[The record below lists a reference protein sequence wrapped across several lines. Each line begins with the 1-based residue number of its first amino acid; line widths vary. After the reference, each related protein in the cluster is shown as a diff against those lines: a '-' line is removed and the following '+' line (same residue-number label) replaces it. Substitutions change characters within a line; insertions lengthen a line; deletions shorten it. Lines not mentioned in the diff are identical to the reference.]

1 MAASRAKHEFK
12 VYTASTKA
20 LGLSVEKSRGQ
31 ENALSLVMKQQ
42 IERQLSTPSREQEFK
57 LLVAAKYL
65 VESQGKLDLQNPQIK
80 SFRTSDGTEIKRDRD
95 SLTIS
100 HKDQELKFDR
110 DNATV
115 RNTFSTN
122 ELKQQIKTRTIEMQ
136 QHLKPT
142 RTSSHSRT
150 IGR

>member
-1 MAASRAKHEFK
+1 

-42 IERQLSTPSREQEFK
+42 LNQQLSTPSREQEFK

-65 VESQGKLDLQNPQIK
+65 VESQGKLDPQNLQFK
-80 SFRTSDGTEIKRDRD
+80 SYKAIDGTEIKRDQD
-95 SLTIS
+95 SLTIT
-100 HKDQELKFDR
+100 HKGQELKFDR

-115 RNTFSTN
+115 KNTFTATYL
-122 ELKQQIKTRTIEMQ
+122 EQQIKARTNQVQ
-136 QHLKPT
+136 QHLQLT
-142 RTSSHSRT
+142 RTQTQSRT